1 MALPKVN
8 QVEYSV
14 ELPLSKIEVTYH
26 PFTVKEQKMLLTALE
41 EGSAEV
47 LSRALIN
54 ITEHC
59 VTSELDV
66 REIPGPYLEYLFLKI
81 RVKSVCETT
90 RVRYTCVECDAPNE
104 VEIDLEEVTVSEGS
118 MEKTTIALT
127 DDVGLTLRPPS
138 FGVVEDALKG
148 ITELSAM
155 QLLEII
161 ALCIE
166 SIYDPDTVHNRSDF
180 NENELMEFLDGL
192 STEQFNLIA
201 EYFTELPR
209 LQMIK
214 EFDCEKCGHHNSV
227 DIQGLSNFFV

>member
-66 REIPGPYLEYLFLKI
+66 REIPGPDLEYLF
-81 RVKSVCETT
+81 
-90 RVRYTCVECDAPNE
+90 
-104 VEIDLEEVTVSEGS
+104 
-118 MEKTTIALT
+118 
-127 DDVGLTLRPPS
+127 
-138 FGVVEDALKG
+138 
-148 ITELSAM
+148 
-155 QLLEII
+155 
-161 ALCIE
+161 
-166 SIYDPDTVHNRSDF
+166 
-180 NENELMEFLDGL
+180 
-192 STEQFNLIA
+192 
-201 EYFTELPR
+201 
-209 LQMIK
+209 
-214 EFDCEKCGHHNSV
+214 
-227 DIQGLSNFFV
+227 